1 MELERERAIVF
12 CFVLF
17 CFVLFCFVFEEEEA
31 VFKLIELR
39 GSLVVQKINEKCTD
53 GSETKARI
61 QETVSKQTLG

>member
-1 MELERERAIVF
+1 
-12 CFVLF
+12 LF